1 MVVFGFKPWMDKRRN
16 EKIMRKT
23 KIVCTIGPSSES
35 LENTKKLIM
44 AGMNVA
50 RLNFSHGD
58 FEEHGNRI
66 KVIRQACQ
74 ELNKTVAI
82 LLDTKGPEIRLGKL
96 KEEPIDL
103 VQGEYITLTTQE
115 ILGDKDRVPVTYTDL
130 PGDVHIG
137 STILIDDGLIGMTV
151 VDVQGTEIKCQI
163 VNSGPIKS
171 KKGVNVPGVA
181 ISMPGLTEKDIGDI
195 KFGIEMGIDF
205 IAASFVRRASDVLEI
220 RELLERHDA
229 RHIQIISK
237 IENQQGVDNLD
248 EILEVSE
255 GLMVARGDLG
265 VEIPAEEVPLVQKQM
280 IEKCNR
286 AGKPVIT
293 ATQMLDS
300 MQRNPRPTRAEAS
313 DVANAIFDGT
323 DAIMLSGETA
333 AGKYPV
339 ESVLTMSRIAERAES
354 ALHYREIFTKQAN
367 AQQTSVTEAISQAV
381 ANSALDLDA
390 KAIVTST
397 ESGYTARMVSKYRP
411 KSPVIAV
418 TPDDQ
423 VMRRLQLV
431 WGVIPVRGSSAQT
444 TDEMFDI
451 AVKGAMDSGLVRLGD
466 TIIITAGVPVGR
478 SGTTNLIKI
487 HNVGELIAQGQGI
500 GSQSATGKVVTAS
513 TPEEAVRKMTT
524 GAILVA
530 PSTDKEYMPAFEKA
544 AAVITE
550 SGGITCHTAVVGLNL
565 GIPVIVGVNDALTLI
580 QDGMEVTLYAEK
592 GVIYSGQAK
601 VL

>member
-1 MVVFGFKPWMDKRRN
+1 MDKT
-16 EKIMRKT
+16 EEYEIMRKT
-23 KIVCTIGPSSES
+23 KIVCTIGPASES
-35 LENTKKLIM
+35 LENTKKLIS

-58 FEEHGNRI
+58 YEEHGTRI
-66 KVIRQACQ
+66 KTIRQACQ
-74 ELNKTVAI
+74 ELGKTVAI
-82 LLDTKGPEIRLGKL
+82 LLDTKGPEIRTGKL
-96 KEEPIDL
+96 GVDVIEL
-103 VQGEYITLTTQE
+103 VQGEYITLSTE
-115 ILGDKDRVPVTYTDL
+115 DFLGDKDRIPVTYKEL
-130 PGDVHIG
+130 PQDVSVG
-137 STILIDDGLIGMTV
+137 STILIDDGLIGLTV
-151 VDVQGTEIKCQI
+151 VDIQGTEIKCQI
-163 VNSGPIKS
+163 VNDGPIKS

-181 ISMPGLTEKDIGDI
+181 ISMPGITEKDANDI
-195 KFGIEMGIDF
+195 RFGIEMGVDF

-248 EILEVSE
+248 EILEVSD

-265 VEIPAEEVPLVQKQM
+265 VEIPAEEVPIVQKLM

-286 AGKPVIT
+286 VGKPVIT

-333 AGKYPV
+333 AGKYPM
-339 ESVLTMSRIAERAES
+339 ESVQTMSRIAERAES

-367 AQQTSVTEAISQAV
+367 AQQKSVTEAISQAV
-381 ANSALDLDA
+381 ANSALDLEA

-411 KSPVIAV
+411 KSPIVAV
-418 TPDDQ
+418 TPVEQ
-423 VMRRLQLV
+423 VLRRLQLV
-431 WGVIPVRGSSAQT
+431 WGVIPVKGVPAQT

-451 AVKGAMDSGLVRLGD
+451 AVKGAIDSGVVRLGD
-466 TIIITAGVPVGR
+466 TIVITAGVPVGR

-487 HNVGELIAQGQGI
+487 HNVGELLAKGQGI
-500 GSQSATGKVVTAS
+500 GSQSATGKVVTAR
-513 TPEEAVRKMTT
+513 TAEEAIRKMTP

-550 SGGITCHTAVVGLNL
+550 VGGITCHTAVVGLNL
-565 GIPVIVGVNDALTLI
+565 SIPVIVGVNDAFEHLK
-580 QDGMEVTLYAEK
+580 DGTEITIYAEH

-601 VL
+601 VM

>member
-1 MVVFGFKPWMDKRRN
+1 
-16 EKIMRKT
+16 MRKT

-35 LENTKKLIM
+35 LENTKKLIV

-66 KVIRQACQ
+66 KAIRQASK
-74 ELNKTVAI
+74 EVNKTVAI

-96 KEEPIDL
+96 KQEPIEL
-103 VQGEYITLTTQE
+103 VQDEYITLTTQE
-115 ILGDKDRVPVTYTDL
+115 IEGDKDRIPVTYKEL
-130 PGDVHIG
+130 PGDVHVG
-137 STILIDDGLIGMTV
+137 STILIDDGLIGLTV
-151 VDVQGTEIKCQI
+151 VDIQGTEIKCQI

-248 EILEVSE
+248 EILEVSD

-354 ALHYREIFTKQAN
+354 ALHFREIFMKQAN

-390 KAIVTST
+390 KAIVTAT

-411 KSPVIAV
+411 KAPIIAV
-418 TPDDQ
+418 TPSEQ
-423 VMRRLQLV
+423 IMRRLQLV
-431 WGVIPVRGSSAQT
+431 WGAIPVKGTMAET
-444 TDEMFDI
+444 TDGLIDT
-451 AVKGAMDSGLVRLGD
+451 AVQGAMESGLVRLGD
-466 TIIITAGVPVGR
+466 TIVITAGVPVGR

-487 HNVGELIAQGQGI
+487 QNVGDLIAQGQGI
-500 GSQSATGKVVTAS
+500 GSQSATGKVITAS
-513 TPEEAVRKMTT
+513 NPEEAIRKMTS

-530 PSTDKEYMPAFEKA
+530 PSTDKDYMPAFEKA

-550 SGGITCHTAVVGLNL
+550 CGGITCHAAVVGLNL
-565 GIPVIVGVNDALTLI
+565 GIPVIVGVDNATKLLR
-580 QDGMEVTLYAEK
+580 DGMEVTLYAEK